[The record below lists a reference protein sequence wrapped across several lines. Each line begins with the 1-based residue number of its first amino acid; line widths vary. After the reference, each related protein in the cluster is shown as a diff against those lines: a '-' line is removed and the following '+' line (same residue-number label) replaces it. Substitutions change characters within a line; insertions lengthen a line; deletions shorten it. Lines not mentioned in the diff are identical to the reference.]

1 MANPLRFI
9 SNLFGT
15 NKSAKIGQVRSLS
28 NPTQWKDLTEA
39 FNNYG
44 PGGSTA
50 QALRVSTAFA
60 CIDRIAR
67 DVASL
72 PLRPI
77 RSNDGNKEVAKDHDQ
92 YFISKNPSNVYTKY
106 TWVYTRTFHKFQ
118 FGESFAPIKR
128 KNGRPV
134 SYGIWIP
141 NEVEHKIIDGRLYW
155 INTKSKQVVSDEDMV
170 HEMDYTEDGIRG
182 KSRLSLA
189 KQSID
194 LASYG
199 AKMAATLYK
208 NQMWQ
213 PGYLSFKGDFTSE
226 QADMIS
232 KTWSGSQG
240 EQDNYEIKVVDQG
253 GEFKHFGM
261 SLQASEYT
269 ATMKDTALQIC
280 RFFGMPPSKVGIM
293 EGNVSYNSLEQE
305 NIGYVQ
311 DTLLPVCIAS
321 EQELDRKAISDAD
334 ADTIGFKYELKG
346 RLRGD
351 MAARAAFYQMGLT
364 TGLLSINDALRLEDM
379 DTIGQEGDER
389 YINAASVP
397 LSKMYSGELVQAKSN
412 NTTEDHNDGTDQAD
426 KQIKKIMD
434 GIKLNGNAHAH
445 I

>member
-1 MANPLRFI
+1 M
-9 SNLFGT
+9 
-15 NKSAKIGQVRSLS
+15 S
-28 NPTQWKDLTEA
+28 NPSQWKDLTDA
-39 FNNYG
+39 FNSYAS
-44 PGGSTA
+44 GGSTA

-72 PLRPI
+72 PLRPY
-77 RSNDGNKEVAKDHDQ
+77 RSDGGNKEIAKDHDQ
-92 YFISKNPSNVYTKY
+92 YFLSKNPSRVYTKY

-118 FGESFAPIKR
+118 FGESFSPIKR

-141 NEVEHKIIDGRLYW
+141 NQVEHKIIDGRLYW
-155 INTKSKQVVSDEDMV
+155 INTKTKEVVSDEDMV

-182 KSRLSLA
+182 TSRLKLA

-194 LASYG
+194 LAQYG

-213 PGYLSFKGDFTSE
+213 PGYLSFKNDFTSE

-232 KTWSGSQG
+232 KTWGSKGG
-240 EQDNYEIKVVDQG
+240 EQDNYELPVLDNG
-253 GEFKHFGM
+253 GEFKQFGM
-261 SLQASEYT
+261 SLQSAEYT
-269 ATMKDTALQIC
+269 ATMKDAALQIC

-321 EQELDRKAISDAD
+321 EQELDRKALSEAD
-334 ADTIGFKYELKG
+334 QDTIGFKYELKG

-379 DTIGQEGDER
+379 DTIGPEGDER

-397 LSKMYSGELVQAKSN
+397 LSKLFSGELDQNKSGQ
-412 NTTEDHNDGTDQAD
+412 DHADGVDTAD
-426 KQIKKIMD
+426 KEIKKLLK
-434 GIKLNGNAHAH
+434 GIKLNGNGTHKVQ
-445 I
+445 

>member
-1 MANPLRFI
+1 M
-9 SNLFGT
+9 
-15 NKSAKIGQVRSLS
+15 S
-28 NPTQWKDLTEA
+28 NPSQWKDLTDA
-39 FNNYG
+39 FNSYG
-44 PGGSTA
+44 YGGSTA

-60 CIDRIAR
+60 CIDRIAK

-92 YFISKNPSNVYTKY
+92 YFISKNPSAIYTKY

-141 NEVEHKIIDGRLYW
+141 NEVEYKIVNGRLYW
-155 INTKSKQVVSDEDMV
+155 VNTKSKEVVSDEDMI

-182 KSRLSLA
+182 VSRLKLA
-189 KQSID
+189 KQFID
-194 LASYG
+194 LSIYG
-199 AKMAATLYK
+199 AKMATTLYK

-213 PGYLSFKGDFTSE
+213 PGYLSFKADFTPE

-232 KTWSGSQG
+232 KTWGSKGG
-240 EQDNYEIKVVDQG
+240 EQDSYEIPVIDNG
-253 GEFKHFGM
+253 GEFKHFGQ
-261 SLQASEYT
+261 SLQSAEYT
-269 ATMKDTALQIC
+269 ATMKDAALQIC

-334 ADTIGFKYELKG
+334 SDTIGFKYELKG

-379 DTIGQEGDER
+379 DTIGPEGDER

-397 LSKMYSGELVQAKSN
+397 LSKLFSGELDQNKSGN
-412 NTTEDHNDGTDQAD
+412 NGTDHADGVDQAD
-426 KQIKKIMD
+426 KEIKKLLA
-434 GIKLNGNAHAH
+434 GVKLNGNGAYKVQ
-445 I
+445 